1 MAVMKWEEAEDAIR
15 DRTADYLTSRRGVV
29 IKGRN
34 ANGTSRP
41 FKCFAHADTNPSA
54 FYSYEKRKAVCRT
67 CKRSWD
73 IFDLIGEDYGLSTLP
88 EQIKKGAELYGIT
101 IEEEEDYKKRKKGGK
116 AMPNIGQNADKN
128 GQKKDVYTHTDTHTH
143 KEEPQVKDRL
153 PYYQV
158 CSKRLSDTSYPESR
172 GLSRETLER
181 HMIGYEPEFKTRSA
195 DDQFVT
201 WKALIIPT
209 GRGSFTAR
217 NTDPSAGHDDRYR
230 KRGPAQIFNYKTLYS
245 AASPVFVVEG
255 EIDALSIEEAGGAA
269 VGLGS
274 IDSIPLLLK
283 ILEARS
289 PSQPLIVALDNDEKG
304 KGAEEELISGLER
317 LKIPYYSL
325 RPFGEY
331 KDANAA
337 LVGNREAFIDEI
349 RSAARIMQ
357 DQAEEEAREAYLST
371 SAGAHI
377 QKFLD
382 GIAESV
388 NTTAIPTGFPT
399 LDRVL
404 DGGLYEGLITVGAIS
419 SLGKTSLILQIGD
432 QVAAAGYD
440 VLILSL
446 EMSRYQLMSKSI
458 SRHTIQLAIERG
470 EDTRNAKTSR
480 GITSGKRYVNYNRTE
495 LQLIKDATS
504 AYSEY
509 ADRIY
514 IQEGVGDIGVDQIRE
529 LVERHILSTGG
540 EWITE
545 EKTGDRR
552 LSGGR
557 RPLLIVDYLQI
568 IAPYNDRATDKQN
581 TDKAVLELK
590 RISRDYKLPVIA
602 ISSFNRMNY
611 KEAVSMEAFKES
623 GAVEYSSD
631 VLIGLQLKGAGTKGF
646 NPTDEKKKNPREVE
660 LVVLKNRD
668 GAVGDK
674 VRFDYYSMFNYFTD
688 KGLSD

>member
-1 MAVMKWEEAEDAIR
+1 MNREQAR
-15 DRTADYLTSRRGVV
+15 DIA
-29 IKGRN
+29 KGRLEEYLQQK
-34 ANGTSRP
+34 GLSTRKP
-41 FKCFAHADTNPSA
+41 FLCLNPAHGDRNPSMSFDKKRNRVKCFSCRA
-54 FYSYEKRKAVCRT
+54 SY
-67 CKRSWD
+67 D
-73 IFDLIGEDYGLSTLP
+73 IFDLVGLDYGLTDQREIFDKTYQL
-88 EQIKKGAELYGIT
+88 LGIT
-101 IEEEEDYKKRKKGGK
+101 VDDTPRRSTPEEDFSE
-116 AMPNIGQNADKN
+116 MSGQNTDKT
-128 GQKKDVYTHTDTHTH
+128 GQEKDVYTHTDTHTH
-143 KEEPQVKDRL
+143 TDTPQEEDRL
-153 PYYQV
+153 SYYQE
-158 CSKRLSDTSYPESR
+158 CSKRLSDTQYPERR

-181 HMIGYEPEFKTRSA
+181 HMIGYDPDFRTK
-195 DDQFVT
+195 DQDIRDRDVFVT
-201 WKALIIPT
+201 WQALIIPT
-209 GRGSFTAR
+209 GRGSYTAR
-217 NTDPSAGHDDRYR
+217 NTDPSASHKNRYR
-230 KRGPAQIFNYKTLYS
+230 NRGPAHIFNYKALYS
-245 AASPVFVVEG
+245 SSSPVFVVEG
-255 EIDALSIEEAGGAA
+255 EIDALSVEEAGGAA

-274 IDSIPLLLK
+274 LDNVPLLLR
-283 ILEARS
+283 ILEERRS
-289 PSQPLIVALDNDEKG
+289 SQPLIVALDNDEKG
-304 KGAEEELISGLER
+304 KEAEGKLTEGLER
-317 LKIPYYSL
+317 LKIPYYNL
-325 RPFGEY
+325 RPYGDY
-331 KDANAA
+331 KDANEA
-337 LVGNREAFIDEI
+337 LVGNREAFTEEI
-349 RSAARIMQ
+349 RSAARIQ

-399 LDRVL
+399 LDSVL

-458 SRHTIQLAIERG
+458 SRHTLQLTLEG
-470 EDTRNAKTSR
+470 GGDTRNAKTSR
-480 GITSGKRYVNYNRTE
+480 GITSGKRYANYNRTE

-540 EWITE
+540 SWETD

-631 VLIGLQLKGAGTKGF
+631 VLIGLQLKGAGGKAF
-646 NPTDEKKKNPREVE
+646 NPTEEKKKNPREVE

-674 VRFDYYSMFNYFTD
+674 VCFDYYSMFNYFTD
-688 KGLSD
+688 KGLSV